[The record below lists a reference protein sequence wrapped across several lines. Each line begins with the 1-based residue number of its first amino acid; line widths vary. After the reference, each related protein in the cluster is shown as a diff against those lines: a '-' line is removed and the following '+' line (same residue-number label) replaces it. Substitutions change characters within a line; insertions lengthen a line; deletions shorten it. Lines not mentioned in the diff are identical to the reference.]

1 MRESRKR
8 LTSSMVA
15 VSAAVL
21 VVLLPSRAQ
30 SADGQVQISQA
41 KSSAAADAETAEG
54 KKFGEA
60 LAEAFGRE
68 HGSTIQR
75 CAKETKRPD
84 LSDFDLFLRLD
95 ETGVV
100 DQAFEDPATVLA
112 TCVRDKMAGWKVS
125 TPPHAGFWVKVDV
138 NLKPK

>member
-1 MRESRKR
+1 VSESRKV
-8 LTSSMVA
+8 LKCCIVA
-15 VSAAVL
+15 VSGAVL
-21 VVLLPSRAQ
+21 VVLLPARAQ
-30 SADGQVQISQA
+30 SAVEQVQISQA
-41 KSSAAADAETAEG
+41 KSAAQTDAETEEG

-60 LAEAFGRE
+60 LAQAFGRE

-95 ETGVV
+95 GTGVV
-100 DQAFEDPATVLA
+100 DLAFEEPATALA
-112 TCVRDKMAGWKVS
+112 SCVREKMSGWKVS

-138 NLKPK
+138 NLKRK

>member
-1 MRESRKR
+1 MRESRR
-8 LTSSMVA
+8 GLESSVIV
-15 VSAAVL
+15 VS
-21 VVLLPSRAQ
+21 VVLLVALVPAQ
-30 SADGQVQISQA
+30 GQSTAAQAEISQA
-41 KSSAAADAETAEG
+41 RSAAEADAGTAEG

-60 LAEAFGRE
+60 LAQAFGRE
-68 HGSTIQR
+68 QGSTIQR

-100 DQAFEDPATVLA
+100 DQAFEEPATALA
-112 TCVRDKMAGWKVS
+112 TCVRGKMSGWKVS

>member
-1 MRESRKR
+1 MRYKLCIVTVTAAGLVILLSARG
-8 LTSSMVA
+8 SSA
-15 VSAAVL
+15 VE
-21 VVLLPSRAQ
+21 
-30 SADGQVQISQA
+30 QVQISQA
-41 KSSAAADAETAEG
+41 KSAAEADAGTAEG

-60 LAEAFGRE
+60 VAQAFGRE

-95 ETGVV
+95 VTGVV
-100 DQAFEDPATVLA
+100 DQAIEEPATAIA
-112 TCVRDKMAGWKVS
+112 TCVRRKMSGWKVS

>member
-1 MRESRKR
+1 MKYKR
-8 LTSSMVA
+8 SMAA
-15 VSAAVL
+15 VSAAVF
-21 VVLLPSRAQ
+21 VVLLPARGP
-30 SADGQVQISQA
+30 SAVEQVQISQA
-41 KSSAAADAETAEG
+41 KSAAEADAGTAEG

-60 LAEAFGRE
+60 LAQAFGRE

-95 ETGVV
+95 ATGVV
-100 DQAFEDPATVLA
+100 DQAIAEPATALA
-112 TCVRDKMAGWKVS
+112 TCVREKMSGWKVS

>member
-1 MRESRKR
+1 MRYKLSI
-8 LTSSMVA
+8 VA
-15 VSAAVL
+15 VTAAVL
-21 VVLLPSRAQ
+21 VVLLSPRGS
-30 SADGQVQISQA
+30 SAVEHVQISQA
-41 KSSAAADAETAEG
+41 KTAAEADAGTAEG

-60 LAEAFGRE
+60 LAQAFGRE

-95 ETGVV
+95 GTGVV
-100 DQAFEDPATVLA
+100 DQAIEEPATALA
-112 TCVRDKMAGWKVS
+112 TCVREKMSGWKVS
-125 TPPHAGFWVKVDV
+125 APPHAGFWVRVDV